1 VTVVPSDPDLPARAW
16 DFPAWQA
23 ARLVS
28 GAAQEAARAWTR
40 RLPAAVVL
48 DVSWDLHT
56 TFRDLGIALSRLSRF
71 RPEPG
76 PSEPSLHDP
85 GSHIFR
91 AGHAIGMASTVL
103 RDRAVREHVRHTI
116 AYGLP
121 VGGDPRKGDPA
132 ITAAV
137 DLAEAATA
145 AFRIIGTSPSG
156 DVLARDAAVGAFMRT
171 VDNLDAAVH
180 SLAEHAPGPD
190 AARLEAARPGLEE
203 AYIDLREALICSA
216 VDFRQPGGGRQVLA
230 MRGRYPVLPH
240 RTRDTAAS
248 SPAWLASASFP
259 PGSVLEAVIQP
270 PSPTRA
276 RSGAPR
282 ARGNTAIHGETR

>member
-1 VTVVPSDPDLPARAW
+1 MTVVPSDPDLPARAW
-16 DFPAWQA
+16 EFPAWQA
-23 ARLVS
+23 AGLVS
-28 GAAQEAARAWTR
+28 GAAQGAARAWTR

-71 RPEPG
+71 RPEP
-76 PSEPSLHDP
+76 EPAEPGLHDP

-91 AGHAIGMASTVL
+91 AGHAIGLASTVL

-121 VGGDPRKGDPA
+121 VGGDPWKGDPA

-137 DLAEAATA
+137 DLADAANA

-156 DVLARDAAVGAFMRT
+156 DVPARDAAVGAFMRT
-171 VDNLDAAVH
+171 VDNLDAAVQR
-180 SLAEHAPGPD
+180 LAEHAPGSD
-190 AARLEAARPGLEE
+190 AARLEAARPGLEQ

-216 VDFRQPGGGRQVLA
+216 VDFRQPGRAKQVMA
-230 MRGRYPVLPH
+230 MRERYPVLPH
-240 RTRDTAAS
+240 LTRDTAAS
-248 SPAWLASASFP
+248 SPARLANASFP
-259 PGSVLEAVIQP
+259 PGSVLEP
-270 PSPTRA
+270 PSPARAPYRASRA
-276 RSGAPR
+276 RR
-282 ARGNTAIHGETR
+282 NTAIHGETR